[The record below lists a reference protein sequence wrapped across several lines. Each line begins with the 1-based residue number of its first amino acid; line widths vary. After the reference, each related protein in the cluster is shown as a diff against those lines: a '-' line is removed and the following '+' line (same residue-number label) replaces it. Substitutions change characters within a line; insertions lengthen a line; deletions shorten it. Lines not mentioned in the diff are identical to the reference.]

1 MCLKNKTPRIK
12 KASVWPNKLDFK
24 VPDYFNKSKNKF
36 STPFPVMHPD
46 ETLCSSINKWA
57 VLDQN
62 KLQSQP
68 DCVSVRL
75 ERSMN
80 REES

>member
-1 MCLKNKTPRIK
+1 
-12 KASVWPNKLDFK
+12 
-24 VPDYFNKSKNKF
+24 
-36 STPFPVMHPD
+36 MHPD

-75 ERSMN
+75 ER
-80 REES
+80 RELTNVREGEILIEQEGQN